1 MTTFDA
7 TLLARGWLSVAIASS
22 KDAER
27 PVLHRTVY
35 VEHYPEGVRLLATDS
50 YIFLRAWVPAV
61 DREHDPEPGLDEVPV
76 STAIA
81 IDSDSR
87 AIGFMKYALV
97 RAKQAAQVH
106 ESVEVTLNL
115 GVVDQTASIG
125 TPSFG
130 GMESRWVVME
140 MPDVEKVK
148 LLCCEGVW
156 PNWRLLGAGYEPEKT
171 ETVALAPDRLLQVA
185 RLAKVND
192 AMIGWQFCGVNRAA
206 RIFVLESEPAVEGL
220 VMPCRWDVATNE
232 PRIESE
238 AKTGPDLEVPDDL
251 SGLDDD
257 G

>member
-35 VEHYPEGVRLLATDS
+35 VEHFPEGVRLLAADS
-50 YIFLRAWVPAV
+50 FVFLRAWVPNT
-61 DREHDPEPGLDEVPV
+61 EHENDPEPGLDEIPV

-81 IDSDSR
+81 IDSDAR
-87 AIGFMKYALV
+87 AVGFLKYALK
-97 RAKQAAQVH
+97 RAHEAAQYH
-106 ESVEVTLNL
+106 ESVEVTMNL

-130 GMESRWVVME
+130 GMESKWVVLE
-140 MPDVEKVK
+140 MADVERVR

-156 PNWRLLGAGYEPEKT
+156 PNWRLLGAGYSAEKT
-171 ETVALAPDRLLQVA
+171 ETIALAPDRLIQVA
-185 RLAKVND
+185 KLAKVND
-192 AMIGWQFCGVNRAA
+192 AIIGWQFCGSDKGA
-206 RIFVLESEPAVEGL
+206 RIEVLESEPHVQGL

-238 AKTGPDLEVPDDL
+238 AKAAPDMDIPDDL
-251 SGLDDD
+251 SGMGDE
-257 G
+257 